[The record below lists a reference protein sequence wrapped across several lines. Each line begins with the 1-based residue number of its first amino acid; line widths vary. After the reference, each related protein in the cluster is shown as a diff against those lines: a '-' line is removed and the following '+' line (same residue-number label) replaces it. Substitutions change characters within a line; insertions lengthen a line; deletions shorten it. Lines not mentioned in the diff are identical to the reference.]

1 MSRLSL
7 WPGRN
12 SVARR
17 RPGTGVSLTM
27 VTMATEHPHD
37 HAESADAPPA
47 PQASPAPAA
56 PTSPAPAAPAAPPPA
71 AADPGSTRSKLRAA
85 LDAVGHPYG
94 FGLVLTLGALTA
106 ILIGSA
112 LSSLSTVLVY
122 IVLALFLALALD
134 PAVRLLERRGLA
146 RPWGIAITL
155 LAFLLAIAG
164 ILWLIVPTVV
174 EQVANFVNGIPGM
187 VDDFLA
193 SELYTR
199 LEGTFGEGLGTLTA
213 QAESFLTDPNSL
225 ATIGGGALQAGVGI
239 ANGVSG
245 ALIILVLALY
255 FVASLQSMKRGLYR
269 LAPARNRPGIEA
281 LTEEIT
287 QSVGAYLAG
296 MVVLALANATVVFIL
311 HLVLGLAFPAL
322 MAVVAFCITIIPLVG
337 TVLFWVIGS
346 FFAVFVDPT
355 SALIFAIAYLV
366 YMQVEAY
373 LLTPRVMSRAIAIPG
388 ALVVI
393 GALAGGTLLGLIGAL
408 IAIPATAA
416 VLLIIRRVVV
426 PRQDAKT

>member
-1 MSRLSL
+1 
-7 WPGRN
+7 
-12 SVARR
+12 
-17 RPGTGVSLTM
+17 
-27 VTMATEHPHD
+27 MATDDPRD
-37 HAESADAPPA
+37 PDESPEAQSPA
-47 PQASPAPAA
+47 PTAASPAVESAGSPPAV
-56 PTSPAPAAPAAPPPA
+56 SPAPL
-71 AADPGSTRSKLRAA
+71 ADHGSTRSKLRAA
-85 LDAVGHPYG
+85 LDALGHPFG
-94 FGLVLTLGALTA
+94 FGFVLTLGGLAAILLGAALT
-106 ILIGSA
+106 
-112 LSSLSTVLVY
+112 SLSTVLVY

-134 PAVRLLERRGLA
+134 PAVRFLERRGLQ

-164 ILWLIVPTVV
+164 VLWLIVPTVV
-174 EQVANFVNGIPGM
+174 EQITNFVYSIPGM

-193 SELYTR
+193 SDLYTR
-199 LEGTFGEGLGTLTA
+199 LEGSFGEGLGTLTA
-213 QAESFLTDPNSL
+213 QVESFLTDPNSL

-239 ANGVSG
+239 ANGLSG

-255 FVASLQSMKRGLYR
+255 FLASLRSMKRALYR
-269 LAPARNRPGIEA
+269 LAPARNRPGVED

-296 MVVLALANATVVFIL
+296 MAVLALFNAVVVFVL

-322 MAVVAFCITIIPLVG
+322 MAVTAFCITIIPLVG

-346 FFAVFVDPT
+346 FFAVFVDPA
-355 SALIFAIAYLV
+355 SALVFAIAYLV

-373 LLTPRVMSRAIAIPG
+373 LLTPRVMSRAISIPG

-393 GALAGGTLLGLIGAL
+393 GALVGGTLLGLIGAL
-408 IAIPATAA
+408 IAIPVTAA